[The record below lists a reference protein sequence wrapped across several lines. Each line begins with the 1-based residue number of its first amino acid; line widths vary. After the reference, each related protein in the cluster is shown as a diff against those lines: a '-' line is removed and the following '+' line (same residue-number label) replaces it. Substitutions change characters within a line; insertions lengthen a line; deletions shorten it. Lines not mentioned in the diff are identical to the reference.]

1 MIRLHERLLHSPQLF
16 PLFLLTFIVNDQAQ
30 KELAET
36 NFHIIEVVECI
47 APHLYV

>member
-1 MIRLHERLLHSPQLF
+1 MLRLLHSPQLF
-16 PLFLLTFIVNDQAQ
+16 PLFLLTDQAQ

-47 APHLYV
+47 DPHLYV